1 MNLYTSAQNVQ
12 NKMSLCVD
20 EDGVIDVE
28 KMDAIECGFN
38 DKASAVAAFILN
50 LEADAAKIEQH
61 IAAVALK
68 RQERLKKIES
78 LKDYLARAMSA
89 AGVLK
94 VESEDKTINVKLEK
108 ERDTSVEVHDLSQVP
123 EMYLSE
129 QKPAPERTVDK
140 TRVKQA
146 FKNGE
151 IVSGVTLV
159 KKDRLSI
166 K

>member
-50 LEADAAKIEQH
+50 LESDVGEIDKH
-61 IAAVALK
+61 LAAVSLK

-78 LKDYLARAMSA
+78 LKLYLASAMNA
-89 AGVLK
+89 AGVFK
-94 VESEDKTINVKLEK
+94 VVSDDKTLNVKIEK
-108 ERDTSVEVHDLSQVP
+108 ERDTSVEVDDLSKVP
-123 EMYLSE
+123 ERFLSE

-140 TRVKQA
+140 TKVKA
-146 FKNGE
+146 AIKNGE
-151 IVSGVTLV
+151 LVGGVTLI